1 MRKNDPSVNGH
12 YNPVKAKENGWPIRL
27 SKSSFMTYLQCP
39 RKYWWQKVEMEGIR
53 TPPTEYM
60 IHGTAVHKSLENLYA
75 NLENIE
81 DIDVLEAQDMRL
93 LFDKDPEKKKKL
105 VKLICKVQGK
115 TIKKEKEIKEYKIT
129 VKDIQLLAEEVLG
142 INVKVL

>member
-1 MRKNDPSVNGH
+1 MATKIKWEDANFKWNDNPHTWDDVALVIEVISVVGPPGEGDDFIH
-12 YNPVKAKENGWPIRL
+12 PI
-27 SKSSFMTYLQCP
+27 
-39 RKYWWQKVEMEGIR
+39 
-53 TPPTEYM
+53 
-60 IHGTAVHKSLENLYA
+60 
-75 NLENIE
+75 
-81 DIDVLEAQDMRL
+81 
-93 LFDKDPEKKKKL
+93 FDKEPEKKKKL